1 MDKFKEIIEGV
12 KNGWKKMDPKKKM
25 MMGSVVIVIFLA
37 VSLFTYFNR
46 VIYAPLFTNLELND
60 AGSIVEDLKLKK
72 IDYKLSNGGKDI
84 LIDEKLI
91 DGYRLEV
98 ATEGNMPEKSS
109 GFEMFDN
116 MGMMATDDD
125 RKIMY
130 QRALSGEL
138 QRSIMSLDAI
148 IASKVHLVLPEK
160 SMFET
165 EKNPGSASVIVEIDP
180 LKKIDNDTVR
190 GIVALVYGAVENVPE
205 ENIQIIDSKGKLL
218 SAFLKEEKE
227 NDVVGNVNSNSTM
240 REDFQEKVELNLNE
254 LLGGIFGGD
263 KVKVSVFAD
272 LDFDA
277 EETTTISYS
286 DPIARSEQVSSVE
299 ESGASGNIGDANS
312 NAIGNQEDDKDIV
325 LDKKV
330 NNELT
335 TKTQTTI
342 KAPGKV
348 KKLTTSIVYDGNL
361 TPEASD
367 QILSVVAIA
376 RKADTAQLINLL
388 LGEHPQTIALI
399 MCYIQANKA
408 AVVLSEFPRELQIE
422 VSERICNI
430 NRASPDTIA
439 RIESIMEDKF
449 SNLIENRMETVGGVS
464 TLVDILNS
472 VDRGT
477 EKNIIGDLEKT
488 NLELAETIKASLFVF
503 EDIITLDRGSVQR
516 ILREISNEDLALA
529 LKDASEAVYT
539 TIFSNMSERASEMLK
554 EDIEFMG
561 PVRISTVEEAQQK
574 VVGVIR
580 RLEEAGEIVISRGD
594 QDGVIV

>member
-12 KNGWKKMDPKKKM
+12 KNGWKKMDSKKKM
-25 MMGSVVIVIFLA
+25 AMGSVVIAIFLA

-46 VIYAPLFTNLELND
+46 VIYAPLFTNLELD
-60 AGSIVEDLKLKK
+60 DSGSIVEDLKLKK
-72 IDYKLSNGGKDI
+72 IEYKLSNGGKDI

-116 MGMMATDDD
+116 MGMMATDED

-138 QRSIMSLDAI
+138 QRSIMSIDAI

-160 SMFET
+160 TMFET

-180 LKKIDNDTVR
+180 LKKINNDTVR
-190 GIVALVYGAVENVPE
+190 GIVALVYGAVDNVPE

-227 NDVVGNVNSNSTM
+227 NGVVGNVNTNSTM
-240 REDFQEKVELNLNE
+240 REDFQKKVEINLNE

-263 KVKVSVFAD
+263 KIKVSVFAD

-277 EETTTISYS
+277 EETTTISYT

-299 ESGASGNIGDANS
+299 EAGDSGNIGDANS
-312 NAIGNQEDDKDIV
+312 NAVGDQADGGGIV
-325 LDKKV
+325 LDRKV

-335 TKTQTTI
+335 TTTQTTI

-367 QILSVVAIA
+367 QILSIVAA
-376 RKADTAQLINLL
+376 ATGYDTERGDFISIEGVNFDRAYEENVQ
-388 LGEHPQTIALI
+388 
-399 MCYIQANKA
+399 K
-408 AVVLSEFPRELQIE
+408 ELD
-422 VSERICNI
+422 
-430 NRASPDTIA
+430 A
-439 RIESIMEDKF
+439 
-449 SNLIENRMETVGGVS
+449 
-464 TLVDILNS
+464 
-472 VDRGT
+472 
-477 EKNIIGDLEKT
+477 
-488 NLELAETIKASLFVF
+488 IK
-503 EDIITLDRGSVQR
+503 E
-516 ILREISNEDLALA
+516 
-529 LKDASEAVYT
+529 
-539 TIFSNMSERASEMLK
+539 
-554 EDIEFMG
+554 
-561 PVRISTVEEAQQK
+561 EEAQEK
-574 VVGVIR
+574 TGFNKYRDYIFIGMAAIFGILLIAGLVAMIR
-580 RLEEAGEIVISRGD
+580 SRMKAEVDPFDEAFPMQVPIGEINQAMEREEPKKEKPKPKPERVEKVTSKSKASDFVNKNPELAAELIKAWMKE
-594 QDGVIV
+594 